1 MSDHSG
7 SPSDVPGLDVLGNT
21 DRFFDLVGAGRSA
34 EFADSGDDELA
45 ALLVQWRDELRWP
58 AASALVSEE
67 DASAA
72 LESGLAARRLRRR
85 GMALTGSVAAA
96 VLAFGGFGVMIGDAQ
111 PGDSLYSVHT
121 LLFGEAPSV
130 HDDQIELAAKTELAK
145 VQQMIAQGE
154 WQQAQDRLAAVNDT
168 LQDVNDTSRKQNL
181 IDQVNE
187 LNAKVSS
194 HDPDAT
200 LPPAPASA
208 PMPAPDPDDSAPDN
222 GDAPGPA
229 G

>member
-1 MSDHSG
+1 MSDCSG
-7 SPSDVPGLDVLGNT
+7 SPADLPGLDVLASS
-21 DRFFDLVGAGRSA
+21 DRLFDALAARESVD
-34 EFADSGDDELA
+34 FADSGDDELA

-58 AASALVSEE
+58 PASALVSEDE
-67 DASAA
+67 AIAA
-72 LESGLAARRLRRR
+72 LESGLAARGLRRR
-85 GMALTGSVAAA
+85 GMVLTGSVAAA
-96 VLAFGGFGVMIGDAQ
+96 VLAFGGFGVMVGDAQ
-111 PGDSLYSVHT
+111 PGDSLYSMHT

-145 VQQMIAQGE
+145 VQQMIAQGD

-168 LQDVNDTSRKQNL
+168 LQDVNDADRKQNL

-187 LNAKVSS
+187 LNAKVST

-200 LPPAPASA
+200 LPPAPPSASV
-208 PMPAPDPDDSAPDN
+208 PASEPDDPSADP
-222 GDAPGPA
+222 GDQPGPT